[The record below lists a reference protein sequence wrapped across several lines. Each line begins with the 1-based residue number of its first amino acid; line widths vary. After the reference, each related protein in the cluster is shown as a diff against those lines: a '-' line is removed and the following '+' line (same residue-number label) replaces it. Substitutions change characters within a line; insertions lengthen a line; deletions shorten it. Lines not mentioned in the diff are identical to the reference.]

1 MSGEPGGSPGDRRG
15 VGVTTP
21 PGVVAETERLTLRLL
36 CADDAPFI
44 MGLLNEPSFLQFIGD
59 KGVRTLEAAGG
70 YITGQVQ
77 SYERYGFGLYLAIR
91 TADGV
96 PLGICGLVKR
106 DALPD
111 VDLGFAFRPPFW
123 SRGYAFEA
131 AEAVLRHATGPLGLA
146 QVLAIADA
154 GNVSSI
160 RLLDKLGF
168 LDGGL
173 VRLVPDGAELKLFSL
188 RP

>member
-1 MSGEPGGSPGDRRG
+1 MS
-15 VGVTTP
+15 VTP
-21 PGVVAETERLTLRLL
+21 APRVIAETERLTLRRL

-44 MGLLNEPSFLQFIGD
+44 LGLLNEPSFLQFIGD
-59 KGVRTLEAAGG
+59 KGVRTLEDARG
-70 YITGQVQ
+70 YIAGQVA
-77 SYERYGFGLYLAIR
+77 SYERLGFGLFLTVRKSDDARI
-91 TADGV
+91 
-96 PLGICGLVKR
+96 GICGLVKR

-131 AEAVLRHATGPLGLA
+131 AEAVLRHATGPLGLS
-146 QVLAIADA
+146 QVVAIADP
-154 GNVSSI
+154 GNLSSI

-168 LDGGL
+168 LDSGS
-173 VRLVPDGAELKLFSL
+173 VRLVPDGPELKLFSL